1 MTFEEI
7 LDRVLDM
14 LQRRGRGSY
23 PALKSQFDLND
34 LYPEGFKEEI
44 LFSNPQMAD
53 EAGRGP
59 IWTGVSGAPATA
71 SDQENTRSRA
81 AAARIPQSTLSTHVT
96 SQRTDSRV
104 PDAERR
110 QLTVILCDL
119 VDYP

>member
-53 EAGRGP
+53 EAADRSGPGYRGP
-59 IWTGVSGAPATA
+59 LQQPATRKTHAAVRQRPA
-71 SDQENTRSRA
+71 S
-81 AAARIPQSTLSTHVT
+81 H
-96 SQRTDSRV
+96 SQRS
-104 PDAERR
+104 P
-110 QLTVILCDL
+110 
-119 VDYP
+119 PM